1 MDHWLKDVR
10 ICAIHVVIPSL
21 YVDQTDLER
30 YDRVFEGK
38 YTVGLGQKQMGFCTD
53 LEDANS
59 LCLTAVSQL
68 IENNGISYSDIGRLE
83 VGTETITD
91 KSKSAKTVLM
101 KLFEASGNFQVEGID
116 MTNACYGG
124 TAALFN
130 ALSWT
135 ESSAWDGRLAVVV
148 AADIAVYAKGNARP
162 TGGAGAVAMLI
173 GPGASLVV
181 DRGLRGTYMNHVYDF
196 YKPDLS
202 SEYPVVDGKL
212 SVDCYLTTLDRC
224 YESYLSK
231 CRGGDVGLNR
241 FDSFV
246 FHAPYCKLVRKSL
259 ARLYMNDFVHD
270 AGGKN
275 ENHQHQDW
283 ADAEKKF
290 TEPSLL
296 LASRVGNTYT
306 ASVYSGL
313 ASYLLS
319 VPPERLPGKRIGVF
333 FYGSGLASS
342 MFSIKVVDNGC
353 LSGLIINLEKG
364 VKRLDERTRLTP
376 EQFANVLEFRQKSL
390 HRAPYVPVGDRSQ
403 LFPGTWFLSGIDEMH
418 RRRNFD
424 LKFFYPEEI
433 HKTINIIVTNGKQI
447 ESLIKSV
454 EIASKNIKDLKT
466 NLAYAYTSIGMLEDK
481 VDGYQYSLKSAAI
494 LNSFSTFNYVKPST
508 TTRSTKNK
516 TYFGI
521 PANFEESGEYCKSVN
536 RGTHQ
541 GRVVHRANYEECGH
555 QV

>member
-1 MDHWLKDVR
+1 MDHWPKDVG
-10 ICAIHVVIPSL
+10 ICAIHVVVPSL

-30 YDRVFEGK
+30 YDRVSAGK

-53 LEDANS
+53 LEDVNS

-68 IENNGISYSDIGRLE
+68 VENNGISYSDIGRLE
-83 VGTETITD
+83 VGTETIID

-116 MTNACYGG
+116 TTNACYGG

-130 ALSWT
+130 ALSWI

-181 DRGLRGTYMNHVYDF
+181 ERGLRGTYMNHAYDF

-202 SEYPVVDGKL
+202 SEYPMVDGKL
-212 SVDCYLTTLDRC
+212 SVDCYLNALDRC
-224 YESYLSK
+224 YESYMSK

-259 ARLYMNDFVHD
+259 ARLYMNDFVNGVGAND
-270 AGGKN
+270 
-275 ENHQHQDW
+275 ENHKHQDW
-283 ADAEKKF
+283 AVAEKTFVELSRTVFEDK

-296 LASRVGNTYT
+296 LASRVGNTYA

-319 VPPERLPGKRIGVF
+319 VPPEHLPGKRIGVF
-333 FYGSGLASS
+333 SYGSGLASS
-342 MFSIKVVDNGC
+342 MYSIRVVDNGG
-353 LSGLIINLEKG
+353 LTGLIGNLKKG
-364 VKRLDERTRLTP
+364 VDRLDERTCLAP
-376 EQFANVLEFRQKSL
+376 EQFADVLDFRQKAL
-390 HRAPYVPVGDRSQ
+390 HRAPYVPVGDRGQ
-403 LFPGTWFLSGIDEMH
+403 LFPGTWFLSSIDEMH
-418 RRRNFD
+418 RRFYERN
-424 LKFFYPEEI
+424 E
-433 HKTINIIVTNGKQI
+433 
-447 ESLIKSV
+447 
-454 EIASKNIKDLKT
+454 
-466 NLAYAYTSIGMLEDK
+466 
-481 VDGYQYSLKSAAI
+481 
-494 LNSFSTFNYVKPST
+494 
-508 TTRSTKNK
+508 
-516 TYFGI
+516 
-521 PANFEESGEYCKSVN
+521 
-536 RGTHQ
+536 
-541 GRVVHRANYEECGH
+541 
-555 QV
+555 

>member
-1 MDHWLKDVR
+1 MDHWPKDVG
-10 ICAIHVVIPSL
+10 ICAIHVVVPSL

-30 YDRVFEGK
+30 YDRVSEGK

-53 LEDANS
+53 LEDVNS

-68 IENNGISYSDIGRLE
+68 VENNGLSYTDIGRLE
-83 VGTETITD
+83 VGTETIID
-91 KSKSAKTVLM
+91 KSKSVKTVLM

-116 MTNACYGG
+116 TTNACYGG
-124 TAALFN
+124 TASLFN
-130 ALSWT
+130 ALSWI

-173 GPGASLVV
+173 GPGASLVI
-181 DRGLRGTYMNHVYDF
+181 DRGLRGTYMNHAYDF

-212 SVDCYLTTLDRC
+212 SVDCYLNALDRC

-231 CRGGDVGLNR
+231 CHGGDAGLDR

-259 ARLYMNDFVHD
+259 ARLYMNDFVNCVGAKD
-270 AGGKN
+270 
-275 ENHQHQDW
+275 ENRKHQDYW
-283 ADAEKKF
+283 AYVEKTFVELSRTVFQDK

-333 FYGSGLASS
+333 SYGSGLASS
-342 MFSIKVVDNGC
+342 MFSIRVVDNGK
-353 LSGLIINLEKG
+353 LSGLIDNLKKG
-364 VKRLDERTRLTP
+364 VGRLDERTRLAP
-376 EQFANVLEFRQKSL
+376 EQFEDVLDVRQKSL
-390 HRAPYVPVGDRSQ
+390 HQAPYVPTGDRGQ

-418 RRRNFD
+418 RRYYERN
-424 LKFFYPEEI
+424 E
-433 HKTINIIVTNGKQI
+433 
-447 ESLIKSV
+447 
-454 EIASKNIKDLKT
+454 
-466 NLAYAYTSIGMLEDK
+466 
-481 VDGYQYSLKSAAI
+481 
-494 LNSFSTFNYVKPST
+494 
-508 TTRSTKNK
+508 
-516 TYFGI
+516 
-521 PANFEESGEYCKSVN
+521 
-536 RGTHQ
+536 
-541 GRVVHRANYEECGH
+541 
-555 QV
+555 